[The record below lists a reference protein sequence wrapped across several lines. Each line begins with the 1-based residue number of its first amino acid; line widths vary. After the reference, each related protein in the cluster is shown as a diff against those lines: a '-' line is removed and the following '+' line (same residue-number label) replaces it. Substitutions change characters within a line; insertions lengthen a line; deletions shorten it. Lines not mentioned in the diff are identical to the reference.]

1 MLVKI
6 TVTPDEV
13 FQQDGNN
20 LLVNVPVSFAELTLG
35 TTVTVPTLSGTVS
48 IRILAGSEP
57 DQVMRVRGRGIKPA
71 HGAAGDLLAT
81 LKLQV
86 PTTLNDA
93 AVKALKDYEQAEKSS
108 GFHPRAGWAGA
119 Q

>member
-48 IRILAGSEP
+48 IRIPAGSEP

-108 GFHPRAGWAGA
+108 GCHPRAAGAGA